1 MGLCSAIMALEQW
14 LVLKVPHLLWLGFCD
29 LIQYSHNLITIN
41 GYLEPYLKQ
50 ILTKVVVVV
59 VTIIVVVGVVIAVVV
74 VDDVVKTAEVMLR
87 SICCF

>member
-14 LVLKVPHLLWLGFCD
+14 LLLKVPHLLWLGFCD
-29 LIQYSHNLITIN
+29 LIQYSHHLITIN
-41 GYLEPYLKQ
+41 GYLEPDLKQ
-50 ILTKVVVVV
+50 ILTKVVV
-59 VTIIVVVGVVIAVVV
+59 VTIIVVVGVVNAVVV

>member
-1 MGLCSAIMALEQW
+1 M
-14 LVLKVPHLLWLGFCD
+14 
-29 LIQYSHNLITIN
+29 QYSHHLITIN
-41 GYLEPYLKQ
+41 GYLGPYLRQ
-50 ILTKVVVVV
+50 ILTKVVV